1 MNAYDEFIMSYPTGK
16 WKLEDVLKP
25 DVIIQNVK
33 TTEQISAESNKKAM
47 NNDFV
52 CNNINSSNEGFTN
65 YKQFINY
72 ENFASCKNN
81 SSNTDTDSIIK
92 TIIGL
97 VILLLFVYIIIQIV
111 KK

>member
-47 NNDFV
+47 NNEFV
-52 CNNINSSNEGFTN
+52 CDNINSSNEGFTN
-65 YKQFINY
+65 YKKFINY

-81 SSNTDTDSIIK
+81 SSNTDSILK